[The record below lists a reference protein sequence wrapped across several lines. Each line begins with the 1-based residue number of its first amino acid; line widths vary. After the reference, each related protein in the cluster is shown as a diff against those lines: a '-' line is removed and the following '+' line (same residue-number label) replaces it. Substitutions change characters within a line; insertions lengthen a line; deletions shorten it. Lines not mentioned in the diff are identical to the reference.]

1 MALGCCLCGVLHRG
15 TECTEAPR
23 IGKEARDPLA
33 YTTPY

>member
-15 TECTEAPR
+15 TECTEAPFFFKDTPTPE
-23 IGKEARDPLA
+23 I